1 MSDFAR
7 DAAVLLAHLVDHPP
21 VTGSWFDARVLA
33 SLITSARFDEAVIE
47 ARRLA
52 RAQAGAAIETADDKL
67 IALFKRLAAG
77 EPAAY
82 LTGERWF
89 YGMRFEAGPGVLIPR
104 PETELLV
111 ELFKALAMGKE
122 GLVVDAG
129 TGSGCALAGALS
141 VAPGWRGI
149 GIDASAIALEYARRN
164 LARFEGRV
172 ELICSD
178 WREYRGGADA
188 VLSNP
193 PYVSLSEY
201 EDLSE
206 SIRLYEPREA
216 LAAGIDGLDA
226 VRELAPWA
234 LGVLRPGGLF
244 ACEIGAAQGPQAL
257 EIVSGAGFADV
268 RLHQDLAGLDR
279 AVSAFLPG

>member
-7 DAAVLLAHLVDHPP
+7 DAAVLLAHLVGDAQ
-21 VTGSWFDARVLA
+21 VAGSWFDARVLV
-33 SLITSARFDEAVIE
+33 SLISEGRYGEAVIE

-52 RAQAGAAIETADDKL
+52 RTQAGAGIVAADERL
-67 IALFKRLAAG
+67 IDLFERLTAG

-89 YGMRFEAGPGVLIPR
+89 YGMRFEVGPGVLIPR

-111 ELFKALAMGKE
+111 ELFKAFAIGKE

-129 TGSGCALAGALS
+129 TGSGCVLAGALS
-141 VAPGWRGI
+141 VASGWRGI
-149 GIDASAIALEYARRN
+149 GIDSSAVALEYARRN
-164 LARFEGRV
+164 LARFEGRF

-178 WREYRGGADA
+178 WRDWRGRADA

-193 PYVSLSEY
+193 PYISLSEY
-201 EDLSE
+201 EDLDE

-234 LGVLRPGGLF
+234 LGVLRSGGLF
-244 ACEIGAAQGPQAL
+244 ACEIGAGQGEAAS
-257 EIVSGAGFADV
+257 EIVSGAGFVDV

-279 AVSAFLPG
+279 AISAFLPG